1 MPNPLI
7 RTATKSPNELPP
19 TNLAHDAWAYW
30 IDACQRATL
39 FLNVLQERSDRYEE
53 HNSKVAPHVLKFGCE
68 LVMDGR
74 KLQRPVNYALVRV
87 LPPDGT
93 EVDQSKRPFVIVD
106 PRAGHGPGIGGFKP
120 QSEIGVAFKAGHP
133 CYFIGFLPDPV
144 PGQTIEDIVHA
155 EAAFLACVIGLH
167 PEADGKP
174 AVIGNCQAGW
184 AVMLVAAMRPELF
197 GPIILAGSP
206 LAYWAG
212 VRGENPMRYSGGLL
226 GGSWLTAL
234 TGDLGNGKFDGAW
247 LVTNFEN
254 LNPANTLWGKQYNLY
269 SKIDSEA
276 PRYLE
281 FEQWW
286 GAHVMLNAD
295 EMQFIA
301 DELFIGNKL
310 ATAELV
316 SSDGHRFDLRNIT
329 SPIIVFCSKADNITP
344 PPQALDWILD
354 LYDSVDDI
362 RAHGQTIV
370 YAIHELI
377 GHLGIFVS
385 GSVAKKEHDQF
396 ASNIDLIDVL
406 PPGLYEAVMTPKD
419 PSEPNADLITG
430 DYLVRFEARTLDD
443 IRALGGND
451 EEDERE
457 FAAAARVSEINLG
470 LYRTFVQPWV
480 RLCANE
486 GAAQWLRRFHPLRMQ
501 YEVFSR
507 QNPFMRP
514 LLSALERVRENRTPV
529 SKENAWWQ
537 AQEQFS
543 DWIELSLNAYRDVRD
558 HMAEASFH
566 TIYGSPL
573 VQALVGLKASDG
585 APRQTPGK
593 DAAHLT
599 FVAKRIDELKQAIPQ
614 GGPREAVIRALLYV
628 RMPEGVVD
636 ERGFNLLRRMREE
649 AGKGLTLATFK
660 KVLREQFF
668 MLLLDERRAIEAIP
682 AMLAKDPAL
691 ANRMAGKLRQLI
703 DVVGLRNSEAKVRFA
718 EVEAFFKRGVISEG
732 PTGEPEKKQLET
744 VRSARSHA
752 AGSSKH

>member
-1 MPNPLI
+1 MPSPSI
-7 RTATKSPNELPP
+7 PTANTSASPGL
-19 TNLAHDAWAYW
+19 DAWSYW
-30 IDACQRATL
+30 IDACQRAIL
-39 FLNVLQERSDRYEE
+39 FLNVLQQRGERYEE
-53 HNSKVAPHVLKFGCE
+53 HAAKPAPHVLKFACE

-74 KLQRPVNYALVRV
+74 KLARPVNYVLVRIA
-87 LPPDGT
+87 PPHGT
-93 EVDQSKRPFVIVD
+93 EIDQAKRPFVIVD

-133 CYFIGFLPDPV
+133 CYFIGFLPDPL

-155 EAAFLACVIGLH
+155 EAAFLERVIALH
-167 PEADGKP
+167 PEAEGKP

-184 AVMLVAAMRPELF
+184 AVMLLASMRPELF
-197 GPIILAGSP
+197 GPIIVAGSP

-212 VRGENPMRYSGGLL
+212 VRGENPMRYTGGLL

-234 TGDLGNGKFDGAW
+234 TGDLGNGTFDGAW

-254 LNPANTLWGKQYNLY
+254 LNPANTYWSKQYNLY
-269 SKIDSEA
+269 SRIDTEG

-286 GAHVMLNAD
+286 GGHVMLNAK

-344 PPQALDWILD
+344 PPQALDWVLD
-354 LYDSVDDI
+354 LYDDVEDI

-370 YAIHELI
+370 YAVHESI

-396 ASNIDLIDVL
+396 ASNIDLIDAL

-419 PSEPNADLITG
+419 RGARNADLIGG
-430 DYLVRFEARTLDD
+430 DYLVRFEARTLED

-457 FAAAARVSEINLG
+457 FATAARISEINLG
-470 LYRTFVQPWV
+470 LYRTIAQPWV
-480 RLCANE
+480 RLFANE
-486 GAAQWLRRFHPLRMQ
+486 GSAQLIRQLHPLRLQ

-507 QNPFMRP
+507 DNPVLRA
-514 LLSALERVRENRTPV
+514 LSSAAENVREQRAPV
-529 SKENAWWQ
+529 SKNNPLWQ
-537 AQEQFS
+537 AQELLS
-543 DWIELSLNAYRDVRD
+543 DWIETSLNAYRDVRD
-558 HMAEASFH
+558 QWAEAWFH
-566 TIYGSPL
+566 ATYGSPL
-573 VQALVGLKASDG
+573 LQALVGLRASDG
-585 APRQTPGK
+585 APRQRPGK
-593 DAAHLT
+593 DAAHLA
-599 FVAKRIDELKQAIPQ
+599 FVAKRIDELKQAIPE

-628 RMPEGVVD
+628 RMPEGAID
-636 ERGFNLLRRMREE
+636 ERGFNLLRRMRRET
-649 AGKGLTLATFK
+649 AGDLTLSEFK
-660 KVLREQFF
+660 KLLREQFF
-668 MLLLDERRAIEAIP
+668 MLLLDEHRAIEAIP
-682 AMLAKDPAL
+682 SMLGKDPQL
-691 ANRMAGKLRQLI
+691 AARMAAKLHQLI
-703 DVVGLRNSEAKVRFA
+703 DVVGLGSEEAKTRLA
-718 EVEAFFKRGVISEG
+718 NVEALFKRGGVPRSQAD
-732 PTGEPEKKQLET
+732 EKKEEAPET
-744 VRSARSHA
+744 TRRARAHS
-752 AGSSKH
+752 AGSSRHS